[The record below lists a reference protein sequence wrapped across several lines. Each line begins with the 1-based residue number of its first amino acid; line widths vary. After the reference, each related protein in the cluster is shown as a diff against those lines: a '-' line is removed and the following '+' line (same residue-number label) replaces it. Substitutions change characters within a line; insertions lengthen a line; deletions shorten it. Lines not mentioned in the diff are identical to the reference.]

1 MTLPALPPRAPSSEP
16 ALSPRHIQNLSAASN
31 LEPHWGYAERAVP
44 CTNDPGS
51 CAYLDAVYDAHD
63 RGMVYTGIFW
73 LTLLGLVGGYGLLRL
88 FLRPRNGTAVV
99 VDDNQGEKRPQSEE
113 AHPKPASTTTRLLH
127 TLHTSTT
134 HHLLPTTPRSL
145 HHLLGHT
152 TRLQLLLLTLLVS
165 YLTLFSFLGITYG
178 TWITPIKNQPPTV
191 VNTRTSLGPWA
202 DRVGVL
208 AYALTP
214 LSILLSSRESVL
226 SLVTGVPYTSFL
238 FLHRWTGY
246 IILIQSVLHTVGWV
260 VVEAR
265 LYQPQPEVWEMYINQ
280 VYAIWGVVGLVLL
293 VMMWVL
299 SWQVVVRKVTGYE
312 VFRKAHYVLGMVYIG
327 ALIGH
332 WPGLQCFLIPGVILW
347 GLDRAVR
354 LVRTGLLHC
363 GWWSEDGS
371 ERRWGFRAAEG
382 ICSRVW
388 EDAEFG
394 DVVRVHLEHPQKPWA
409 IGQHY
414 YLCFPESSIWQSHPF
429 TPLSLPS
436 LTIDAAG
443 GGKVKH
449 TYVFRAKGGETKKIA
464 SLLSRKLTAAPTGQQ
479 TATTP
484 IILQGPYGQGTL
496 TGLTR
501 HTNILCVAGGTGITY
516 VLPVL
521 TRLVQGPVVADRKVE
536 LIWAVKRKQDL
547 QWVEPDLDELRRL
560 GAAHGLRVRIFVT
573 AKVVVPGAKTEP
585 ESKETRVTV
594 GDEARAESEDDIESS
609 PEAPPAYDSSEN
621 RPDVAAVVD
630 EFVAGVVQ
638 GPTRVFGSGPPGM
651 VVDLRAGVARCNSGR
666 KVWKG
671 EERFNVSLE
680 CDDRM
685 EW

>member
-1 MTLPALPPRAPSSEP
+1 MALPNPPRAAPPS
-16 ALSPRHIQNLSAASN
+16 LSPRHIQNLSSAGT
-31 LEPHWGYAERAVP
+31 LEPHWGYASRAVP

-73 LTLLGLVGGYGLLRL
+73 LTLVGLVGGWGVLRIL
-88 FLRPRNGTAVV
+88 LRPRGGSV
-99 VDDNQGEKRPQSEE
+99 VDGDQGEKQQGEE
-113 AHPKPASTTTRLLH
+113 EQQQPNSILSTTTRLVQ
-127 TLHTSTT
+127 TLHTTTT
-134 HHLLPTTPRSL
+134 HHLLPPSPSSL
-145 HHLLGHT
+145 SPLIGHP
-152 TRLQLLLLTLLVS
+152 TRLQLLLLLLLTS
-165 YLTLFSFLGITYG
+165 YLTLFTFLGITYN

-191 VNTRTSLGPWA
+191 LNTRTSIGPWA

-226 SLVTGVPYTSFL
+226 SLVTGVPYTGFL

-246 IILIQSVLHTVGWV
+246 VILVQSVLHTVGWV
-260 VVEAR
+260 VVEAK
-265 LYQPQPEVWEMYINQ
+265 LYNPQPEVWEMYINQ
-280 VYAIWGVVGLVLL
+280 GYAIWGVVGLVVL
-293 VMMWVL
+293 VVMWVL
-299 SWQVVVRKVTGYE
+299 SWRVVVRRVTGYE

-327 ALIGH
+327 ALVGH
-332 WPGLQCFLIPGVILW
+332 WAGLQCFLLPGVILW

-363 GWWSEDGS
+363 GWWSEEGS
-371 ERRWGFRAAEG
+371 ARRWGFRTAEG
-382 ICSRVW
+382 RCSRVW

-394 DVVRVHLEHPQKPWA
+394 DVVRIDLEHPQKPWA
-409 IGQHY
+409 VGQHY

-429 TPLSLPS
+429 TPVSLPVS
-436 LTIDAAG
+436 TADTA

-449 TYVFRAKGGETKKIA
+449 TYIFRAKGGETKKIA
-464 SLLSRKLTAAPTGQQ
+464 GLLARNLTVAPTQ

-496 TGLTR
+496 TGLTPN
-501 HTNILCVAGGTGITY
+501 TNILCVAGGTGITY

-521 TRLVQGPVVADRKVE
+521 TRLVRGPVVTDRKVE

-547 QWVEPDLDELRRL
+547 QWVEPELDELRRL

-573 AKVVVPGAKTEP
+573 ANVLPLPAAEAES
-585 ESKETRVTV
+585 ESKEIKITT
-594 GDEARAESEDDIESS
+594 GDEGRAESEDDIESP

>member
-1 MTLPALPPRAPSSEP
+1 MTLPNLPPRAAPSP
-16 ALSPRHIQNLSAASN
+16 LIPRHIQNLSSASN
-31 LEPHWGYAERAVP
+31 LEPHWGYASRAVP

-73 LTLLGLVGGYGLLRL
+73 LTLVGLVGGWGVLRIL
-88 FLRPRNGTAVV
+88 LRPRGGSV
-99 VDDNQGEKRPQSEE
+99 VDGDQGEKQQGEE
-113 AHPKPASTTTRLLH
+113 EQQQPNSILSTTTRLVQ
-127 TLHTSTT
+127 TLHTTTT
-134 HHLLPTTPRSL
+134 HHLLPSSPVFLSP
-145 HHLLGHT
+145 LLGHP
-152 TRLQLLLLTLLVS
+152 TRLQLLLLTILTS
-165 YLTLFSFLGITYG
+165 YLTLFTFLGITYS

-191 VNTRTSLGPWA
+191 LNTRTSIGPWA

-226 SLVTGVPYTSFL
+226 SLVTGVPYTGFL

-246 IILIQSVLHTVGWV
+246 VILVQSVLHTVGWV
-260 VVEAR
+260 VVEAK
-265 LYQPQPEVWEMYINQ
+265 LYNPQPEVWEMYINQ
-280 VYAIWGVVGLVLL
+280 GYAIWGVVGLVVL

-299 SWQVVVRKVTGYE
+299 SWRVVVRRVTGYE

-327 ALIGH
+327 ALVGH
-332 WPGLQCFLIPGVILW
+332 WAGLQCFLLPGVILW

-363 GWWSEDGS
+363 GWWSEEGS
-371 ERRWGFRAAEG
+371 KRRWGFRAAEG
-382 ICSRVW
+382 TCSRVW

-394 DVVRVHLEHPQKPWA
+394 DVVRIDLEHPQKPWA
-409 IGQHY
+409 VGQHY

-429 TPLSLPS
+429 TPVSLPV
-436 LTIDAAG
+436 LTTDAA

-449 TYVFRAKGGETKKIA
+449 TYIFRAKGGETKKIA
-464 SLLSRKLTAAPTGQQ
+464 GLLARKLTAAPTR

-496 TGLTR
+496 TGLTLN
-501 HTNILCVAGGTGITY
+501 TNILCIAGGTGITY

-521 TRLVQGPVVADRKVE
+521 TRLVRGPVVADRKVE

-547 QWVEPDLDELRRL
+547 QWVEPELDELRRL

-573 AKVVVPGAKTEP
+573 AKVLPLPAAEAES
-585 ESKETRVTV
+585 ESKETKVTA

-609 PEAPPAYDSSEN
+609 PEAPPAYDSFEN
-621 RPDVAAVVD
+621 RPDVGAVVD
-630 EFVAGVVQ
+630 EFVACVVQ